1 MSCAQLACTKRSV
14 WYLKNKLQLT
24 YFCRGTV
31 TSFQNVICNIRLQV
45 INEAVLYLWSAF
57 DTLAPPGTVCSCWET
72 GSHHI
77 STRNWALCWL
87 VTQCCGCPVSAGWN
101 TYNAA
106 YLAAFR
112 KKYQTNL
119 LTYVSHT

>member
-1 MSCAQLACTKRSV
+1 M
-14 WYLKNKLQLT
+14 
-24 YFCRGTV
+24 

-57 DTLAPPGTVCSCWET
+57 DTLAPSGKACSCWEP
-72 GSHHI
+72 GSHN
-77 STRNWALCWL
+77 SVVRSWTLCWL
-87 VTQCCGCPVSAGWN
+87 VTLICGCLVSAGWN

-119 LTYVSHT
+119 LTYVSYA